1 MNRFSLLLII
11 SGLAMITF
19 SLYQYVPQFFI
30 GDHGDESVKKA
41 LAQPNKQELKK
52 EAEPKKTQLY
62 SRRPKMNEQ
71 FGELVIPTL
80 KAVLPVIEGT
90 DPDQL
95 EKGVGHYRNSVL
107 PGEDDN
113 TVLSGHRDTVF
124 RKLGQLKI
132 NDPLIVKTSA
142 GTFTYRITK
151 TWITDEDDRTV
162 IVSHK
167 GNHIL
172 TLTTCY
178 PFDWIG
184 SAPQRYI
191 VQAELESSQF

>member
-1 MNRFSLLLII
+1 MNRFSLFMIVI
-11 SGLAMITF
+11 GLAMITY
-19 SLYQYVPQFFI
+19 SLYEYMPQFLI
-30 GDHGDESVKKA
+30 GEHGEESVKQA
-41 LAQPNKQELKK
+41 LAQEKQQT
-52 EAEPKKTQLY
+52 EPQDSKQQLY
-62 SRRPKMNEQ
+62 PTRPKMDEK
-71 FGELVIPTL
+71 FGELVIPQL
-80 KAVLPVIEGT
+80 EAVLPIVEGT

-95 EKGVGHYRNSVL
+95 ERGIGHYSKSVL

-113 TVLSGHRDTVF
+113 SVLSGHRDTVF

-132 NDPLIVKTSA
+132 DDELIVKTTA
-142 GTFTYRITK
+142 GTFTYKITK
-151 TWITDEDDRTV
+151 TWITEADDRTV

-178 PFDWIG
+178 PFNWIG

-191 VQAELESSQF
+191 IQAKLDSSQF

>member
-1 MNRFSLLLII
+1 MLLIVA
-11 SGLAMITF
+11 GLAMITF
-19 SLYQYVPQFFI
+19 SLYEYVPQFFI
-30 GDHGDESVKKA
+30 GEYGDKSVKKV
-41 LAQPNKQELKK
+41 LTQQEEPVQKNTTKTNKLY
-52 EAEPKKTQLY
+52 KT
-62 SRRPKMNEQ
+62 RPKMDEK

-95 EKGVGHYRNSVL
+95 ERGVGHYYKSVL

-132 NDPLIVKTSA
+132 NDPLIVKTTA

-151 TWITDEDDRTV
+151 TWITDDDDRSV

-191 VQAELESSQF
+191 VQAKLESSQF

>member
-1 MNRFSLLLII
+1 
-11 SGLAMITF
+11 MITY
-19 SLYQYVPQFFI
+19 SLYEYVPQFFI
-30 GDHGDESVKKA
+30 GEYGDESVKQA
-41 LAQPNKQELKK
+41 LSQKNKV
-52 EAEPKKTQLY
+52 EAEEVDQEEQLY
-62 SRRPKMNEQ
+62 KTRPKMNEK
-71 FGELVIPTL
+71 FGELVIPSL
-80 KAVLPVIEGT
+80 KAVLPIIEGT

-95 EKGVGHYRNSVL
+95 ERGVGHYRNSVL

-124 RKLGQLKI
+124 RELGRLKI
-132 NDPLIVKTSA
+132 NDALIVKTTA

-151 TWITDEDDRTV
+151 TWITDADDRSV

-167 GNHIL
+167 GKHIL

-191 VQAELESSQF
+191 VQAKLETSQF

>member
-1 MNRFSLLLII
+1 MSRFSLLLII
-11 SGLAMITF
+11 VGLAMITF
-19 SLYQYVPQFFI
+19 SLYEYVPQFFI
-30 GDHGDESVKKA
+30 GEYGDESVNQA
-41 LAQPNKQELKK
+41 LTQKNEEEEDTTDPDKLY
-52 EAEPKKTQLY
+52 KT
-62 SRRPKMNEQ
+62 RPKMNEK
-71 FGELVIPTL
+71 FGELIIPTL

-95 EKGVGHYRNSVL
+95 ERGVGHYYNSVL

-124 RKLGQLKI
+124 RKLGELKI
-132 NDPLIVKTSA
+132 NDPLIVKTTA

-151 TWITDEDDRTV
+151 TWITDADDRTV

-191 VQAELESSQF
+191 VQAKLETSEF